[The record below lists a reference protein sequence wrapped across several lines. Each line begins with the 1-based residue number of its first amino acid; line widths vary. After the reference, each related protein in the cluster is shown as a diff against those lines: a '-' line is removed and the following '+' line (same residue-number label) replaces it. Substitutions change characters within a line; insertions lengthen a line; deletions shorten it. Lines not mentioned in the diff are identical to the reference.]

1 MRITH
6 LPTNIVVT
14 SSEKSQH
21 QNRANAMAALKS
33 RLYEL
38 ELRTRNEAIT
48 AQHEAK
54 GDAGWGNQIRSYVLQ
69 PYQMVKDLRTN
80 VETSDTSRRARRR
93 PRRLHGRGAG
103 AAGHR
108 QEPGRGAGR
117 GLTPAADSQRP

>member
-1 MRITH
+1 M
-6 LPTNIVVT
+6 T

-38 ELRTRNEAIT
+38 ELRKRNEAIT

-80 VETSDTSRRARRR
+80 VETSDTGGVLDGDLDAFMAAALALQVSGKSRAEAQADGLI
-93 PRRLHGRGAG
+93 PR
-103 AAGHR
+103 
-108 QEPGRGAGR
+108 
-117 GLTPAADSQRP
+117 